1 MDLARLGSLVVLALI
16 DSTSFGTLLIPI
28 WLLLHPGRVRAARM
42 LVFLGTVA
50 TFYFAVGV
58 GFVAGA
64 TTVLPGLGAA
74 LNTRPV
80 LWVLLVLG
88 VAMLVYSFRMKPS
101 SGGGRLARWRERAM
115 TDGSAWGLV
124 GLALT
129 ATVVEL
135 GSMLPYLAAV
145 GLVATADISAGWVAL
160 VMAGYCLVMITPA
173 LVLLG
178 LRAGLGHRVEPFL
191 QRISSWLT
199 SSNALAWV
207 VGIVGFLLARY
218 AAARLGLLSA
228 G

>member
-1 MDLARLGSLVVLALI
+1 MDLAHLASLVALALV

-28 WLLLHPGRVRAARM
+28 WLLLHPGRVRTARM

-64 TTVLPGLGAA
+64 ATVLPGIGAA
-74 LNTRPV
+74 LDARAV

-88 VAMLVYSFRMKPS
+88 VAMFIYSFRMKPS

-115 TDGSAWGLV
+115 TDGRVWGLV

-145 GLVATADISAGWVAL
+145 GLVATADLAAGEVAL

-178 LRAGLGHRVEPFL
+178 LRVGLGHRIEPVL

-199 SSNALAWV
+199 SSNALAWA

-218 AAARLGLLSA
+218 AAARLGLID
-228 G
+228 